1 MIELAMNHERCQG
14 GLPGVARRG
23 VSVHWARQGHR
34 CERHRQRGSGGPSTT
49 RCREANRTAQRH
61 GEACLRRAMF
71 RTRNAPAQ
79 PPRHHAACRRGA
91 MFPAGCCG
99 WPMPAPRG
107 AASRWSRKH
116 RPTRTSRAVAGSS
129 AQGQRSGCE
138 HGSTVASTV
147 VALDA
152 GLTDETNDQDNEAA
166 VLTPTT
172 GNRP

>member
-1 MIELAMNHERCQG
+1 MIELAMNHERCQA

-34 CERHRQRGSGGPSTT
+34 CERHRERGSGDH
-49 RCREANRTAQRH
+49 QRRD
-61 GEACLRRAMF
+61 AARRIE
-71 RTRNAPAQ
+71 RRNATAELVSVERCSAPETRPAQ
-79 PPRHHAACRRGA
+79 PPPPRSSPAWSDVPGRMLRLADARAARRRQ
-91 MFPAGCCG
+91 
-99 WPMPAPRG
+99 PMV
-107 AASRWSRKH
+107 
-116 RPTRTSRAVAGSS
+116 TETSPHPDEPGGGGEFS
-129 AQGQRSGCE
+129 QGQRSGCE